1 MTFKQVNEVP
11 NYGRCAKH
19 DLKGLLKDFMESDK
33 RIVEILFTE
42 REYKS
47 PAVAYC
53 CIQRATRQHK
63 IPVKVHRRSG
73 HIYLS
78 KM

>member
-11 NYGRCAKH
+11 NFGRCAKH
-19 DLKGLLKDFMESDK
+19 DLKGMLREFMESDK

-47 PAVAYC
+47 PAVARC
-53 CIQRATRQHK
+53 CIYRAVVQHK
-63 IPVKVHRRSG
+63 IPVKVHMRSG
-73 HIYLS
+73 HIYLAR
-78 KM
+78 M

>member
-11 NYGRCAKH
+11 NFGRCAKH
-19 DLKGLLKDFMESDK
+19 DLKGLLKDFMESDA
-33 RIVEILFTE
+33 RIVEVLFVE

-47 PAVAYC
+47 PRIALG
-53 CIQRATRQHK
+53 CIHRAATMHK
-63 IPVKVHRRSG
+63 VPVKVHMRSG
-73 HIYLS
+73 HIYLA

>member
-11 NYGRCAKH
+11 NFGRCAKH
-19 DLKGLLKDFMESDK
+19 DLKGILKDFMESDT
-33 RIVEILFTE
+33 RIVEILFVG

-47 PAVAYC
+47 PAVARS
-53 CIQRATRQHK
+53 CIDRAVHQYK
-63 IPVKVHRRSG
+63 IPVKVHMRSG
-73 HIYLS
+73 HIYLA